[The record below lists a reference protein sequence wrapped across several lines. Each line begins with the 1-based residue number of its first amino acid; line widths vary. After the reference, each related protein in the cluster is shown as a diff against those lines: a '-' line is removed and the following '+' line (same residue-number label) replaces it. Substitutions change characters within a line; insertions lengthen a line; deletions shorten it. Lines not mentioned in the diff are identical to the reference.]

1 MKRILLFIL
10 LGVLVL
16 TLQTTLPGLFPI
28 QRIRPDFMLIF
39 TLFLGFSFPPVPG
52 AILAFFLGYLVD
64 LFSGNSFGVH
74 AFSRPLLFY
83 GAYLFKS
90 KFYLEGF
97 SSQFILVFLLSSL
110 EGLLLLLFLS
120 LLSPEPLFHLYP
132 SFFFFS
138 LLPQSIFTAFIT
150 PLLFTLSQRGSGF
163 LAKKDGVSLQEK
175 G

>member
-10 LGVLVL
+10 RGVLVL
-16 TLQTTLPGLFPI
+16 TLQTALPGFFPI

-52 AILAFFLGYLVD
+52 AIIAFFLGYLVD
-64 LFSGNSFGVH
+64 LFSGNTFGVH

-97 SSQFILVFLLSSL
+97 SSQFIFVFLLSSL

-120 LLSPEPLFHLYP
+120 LLSPEPLFQLYP
-132 SFFFFS
+132 SFFFS
-138 LLPQSIFTAFIT
+138 LLPQSTFTALIT
-150 PLLFTLSQRGSGF
+150 PLLFILSQRGSGF
-163 LAKKDGVSLQEK
+163 LAKKNGVSLQEK

>member
-16 TLQTTLPGLFPI
+16 TLQTTLLEFFPI
-28 QRIRPDFMLIF
+28 QSIRPDFMLVL

-52 AILAFFLGYLVD
+52 AILAFSLGYLVD
-64 LFSGNSFGVH
+64 LFSGNAFGFY
-74 AFSRPLLFY
+74 AFSRILLFY

-97 SSQFILVFLLSSL
+97 SSQFIFVFLLSFL
-110 EGLLLLLFLS
+110 EGLLLLFFLS
-120 LLSPEPLFHLYP
+120 LLSPDPLFHLYR
-132 SFFFFS
+132 FFFFS
-138 LLPQSIFTAFIT
+138 LLPHSTFTALIT
-150 PLLFTLSQRGSGF
+150 PLLFILSQRGSGF
-163 LAKKDGVSLQEK
+163 LARKKGVSLQEK

>member
-1 MKRILLFIL
+1 MKRTLLFIL

-16 TLQTTLPGLFPI
+16 TLQTTLLGFFPI

-39 TLFLGFSFPPVPG
+39 TLFLGFSFPPIPG

-64 LFSGNSFGVH
+64 LFSGNTFGVH

-97 SSQFILVFLLSSL
+97 SSQFIFVFLLASL

-132 SFFFFS
+132 SFFFS
-138 LLPQSIFTAFIT
+138 LLPQATITALIT
-150 PLLFTLSQRGSGF
+150 PFLFILSQRGSGF
-163 LAKKDGVSLQEK
+163 LGKKQGVSLQEK